1 MKKTLWIIGVL
12 FSITAVVSFVWVYGE
27 GPSQHGRWIEG
38 RVAYSDGSKCGKC
51 CSISIETE
59 NGFSKEGCTD
69 DNGNYK
75 IYVSSDYVKAVY
87 FRGSKIWSGSQET
100 KGGATVNILAK

>member
-1 MKKTLWIIGVL
+1 MKKILLITVVL
-12 FSITAVVSFVWVYGE
+12 ISILAMAGFVWAYGE
-27 GPSQHGRWIEG
+27 GPSQSGKWVEG
-38 RVAYSDGSKCGKC
+38 HVKYGDGSKCGKC

-75 IYVSSDYVKAVY
+75 IYISSDYIKAVY
-87 FRGSKIWSGSQET
+87 FRGSKVWSGSEESQ
-100 KGGATVNILAK
+100 GGATINILAK